1 MTLIGAMM
9 IFMGLLGLVMAM
21 RDEREEGWS
30 QSRLK
35 FSLGVISLL
44 IVGLVLVIRGNLTL
58 FIKSWCFCFYEQ
70 NKNRGAR
77 PKR

>member
-1 MTLIGAMM
+1 MVFDYLIIIDSIYELINLLNRMTLIGAMM

-35 FSLGVISLL
+35 FSLSVISLL
-44 IVGLVLVIRGNLTL
+44 IVGFG
-58 FIKSWCFCFYEQ
+58 FSY
-70 NKNRGAR
+70 
-77 PKR
+77 